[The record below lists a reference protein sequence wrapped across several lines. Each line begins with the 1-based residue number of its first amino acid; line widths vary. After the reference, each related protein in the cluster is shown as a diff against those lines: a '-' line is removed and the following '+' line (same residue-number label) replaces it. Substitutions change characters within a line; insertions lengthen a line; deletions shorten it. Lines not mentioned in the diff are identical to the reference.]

1 MKIIKIEPNEN
12 GGHANQSGGRT
23 LPEGW
28 AVVPDD
34 MECEN
39 FPFGDIVVEEIDGV
53 PTVVEWIP
61 RDVPEPES
69 TPEPEPTEATT
80 DDLAAA
86 ILEGVN
92 GV

>member
-12 GGHANQSGGRT
+12 GGHANQSGGRH

-61 RDVPEPES
+61 RDI
-69 TPEPEPTEATT
+69 PEPEPIPEPEVETT
-80 DDLAAA
+80 DEDLANA

-92 GV
+92 AV